1 MRIAVADD
9 QAEDL
14 EGICNALQNAGYTCT
29 AFTNGD
35 DVIAALRRETF
46 DLLLLDWNMPRST
59 GLDVLVWVT
68 ENLPDPAPVIMLT
81 NRDSKEDVIRG
92 LESGATDFIVKP
104 TDPDI
109 VSARIAAALRRRV
122 DPPAMPDLVNYGD
135 FTLDRA
141 RQCARFGDEVIELRA
156 KEFELTKL
164 LFDNINRPLSRNYIM
179 ARIWNTS
186 PDVETRTL
194 DMHIS
199 RIRSKLQLR
208 PERGVA
214 LRTVFGFGY
223 RLDSC
228 PANEEVN

>member
-14 EGICNALQNAGYTCT
+14 DAMCALLRESGYVCT
-29 AFTNGD
+29 ALANGD
-35 DVIAALRRETF
+35 DAIAALRRETF

-59 GLDVLVWVT
+59 GLDVIVWANA
-68 ENLPDPAPVIMLT
+68 NLSDPPPIILLT
-81 NRDSKEDVIRG
+81 SRDSKEDVIRA
-92 LESGATDFIVKP
+92 LESGAIDYIVKP
-104 TDPDI
+104 GDPDI
-109 VSARIAAALRRRV
+109 VRARIAAALRRRG
-122 DPPAMPDLVNYGD
+122 DAPGAEKACYGE
-135 FTLDRA
+135 FTFDRA
-141 RQCARFGDEVIELRA
+141 RQTAKYGNETIELRA
-156 KEFELTKL
+156 KEFELAKL
-164 LFDNINRPLSRNYIM
+164 LFDNMNRPLSRSYIM
-179 ARIWNTS
+179 SRIWNSS

-228 PANEEVN
+228 TDAAES